1 VFGLHLHLGEAT
13 NFWINLVLQAL
24 ATSWII
30 QTTLRLLGAKPRFA
44 PVAISL
50 ILILTTALPWL
61 TSMLL
66 TDIFA
71 GLSVLALYLL
81 VVHGE
86 RLAAFETIALF
97 LFAAFAAAT
106 HSATLGVLLGLCG
119 LGVARPWL
127 HGRIALRNLVLGL
140 LALATGAVM
149 LVAANFALAGQL
161 AWTPGGT
168 GVAFGRMMQDGI
180 VAQYLRDHC
189 PRERLKLCPYR
200 DTLPATADEF
210 LWGHSVFDTLARFEG
225 LNDEMGFIV
234 THSLAA
240 YPLWQAQAAIEATA
254 QQLVSVAT
262 GEGTK
267 MAGFPTPTASSNATS
282 PRSSSRC
289 VRHIS
294 GTGT

>member
-1 VFGLHLHLGEAT
+1 MRKMDELPINTKTLRAHLSDAGLTAVLALPFLLITPALWNGYPLLRWDTGGYLARWYEGYLVPSRSTVFGLHLHLGEAT
-13 NFWINLVLQAL
+13 NFWIKLVLQAL

-210 LWGHSVFDTLARFEG
+210 LWGHSVFDTLARFE
-225 LNDEMGFIV
+225 D
-234 THSLAA
+234 
-240 YPLWQAQAAIEATA
+240 
-254 QQLVSVAT
+254 
-262 GEGTK
+262 
-267 MAGFPTPTASSNATS
+267 
-282 PRSSSRC
+282 
-289 VRHIS
+289 
-294 GTGT
+294 

>member
-1 VFGLHLHLGEAT
+1 MGDLPIDTTTSRARLSDVGLIRAAVIALALFLIAPALWNGYPLLQWDTGGYLARWYEGYLVPSRSTVFGLYLHLGEAT

-71 GLSVLALYLL
+71 ELSVLALYLL

-149 LVAANFALAGQL
+149 LVAANF
-161 AWTPGGT
+161 
-168 GVAFGRMMQDGI
+168 
-180 VAQYLRDHC
+180 
-189 PRERLKLCPYR
+189 
-200 DTLPATADEF
+200 
-210 LWGHSVFDTLARFEG
+210 
-225 LNDEMGFIV
+225 
-234 THSLAA
+234 
-240 YPLWQAQAAIEATA
+240 
-254 QQLVSVAT
+254 
-262 GEGTK
+262 
-267 MAGFPTPTASSNATS
+267 
-282 PRSSSRC
+282 
-289 VRHIS
+289 
-294 GTGT
+294 